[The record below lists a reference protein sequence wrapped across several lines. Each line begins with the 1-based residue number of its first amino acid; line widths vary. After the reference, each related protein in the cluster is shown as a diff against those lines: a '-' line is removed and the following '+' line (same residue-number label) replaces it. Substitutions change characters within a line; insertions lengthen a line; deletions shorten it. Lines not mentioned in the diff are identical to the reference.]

1 MLHWIRSMNILTKE
15 FIVGYEN
22 LKAPLFLSFFKCFA
36 SEKEKGKRKKK
47 TDLQENKD
55 AEYKLD
61 QGGKIIFSYIDV
73 S

>member
-1 MLHWIRSMNILTKE
+1 MNILTKE

-36 SEKEKGKRKKK
+36 SEKEKGKRKKR

-61 QGGKIIFSYIDV
+61 QGW
-73 S
+73 